1 MPYYVRDAPALYDAE
16 LAGFPFGKEVRAPLG
31 HMKGAAVRELVL
43 WYAKEF
49 DASTLRAVVRA
60 LPVEFDA
67 DLNADI
73 DGFGILANRWYDVR
87 VVHLLLDA
95 ILANHP
101 PSQRDELLKRMMRK
115 TLESSARGVYAFAMR
130 QIVTPAFY
138 ARHIGRLWHLLNDT
152 GERSIE
158 LLSGSQAL
166 SKTWSWA
173 GHHPQLC
180 RLNQHTMAA
189 ILEMADCKEVSF
201 TKQRCVSE
209 DGGRECIYA
218 FDWR

>member
-1 MPYYVRDAPALYDAE
+1 MRDAPVLYDAE
-16 LAGFPFGKEVRAPLG
+16 VTAPLG
-31 HMKGAAVRELVL
+31 HMKGAAVRELVV
-43 WYAKEF
+43 WYAREF
-49 DASTLRAVVRA
+49 DANMLRAVIRA
-60 LPVEFDA
+60 LPVDFDA
-67 DLNADI
+67 DLNADVE
-73 DGFGILANRWYDVR
+73 GFGLLANRWYDVR

-101 PSQRDELLKRMMRK
+101 RDKRDEFLRRMMRK

-138 ARHIGRLWHLLNDT
+138 ARHIGRLWHMLNDT

-158 LLSGSQAL
+158 LLPEHHAL
-166 SKTWSWA
+166 SRTWSWA
-173 GHHPQLC
+173 GHHPHLC

-189 ILEMADCKEVSF
+189 ILEMAGSKEVSF
-201 TKQRCVSE
+201 VKQRCIAE
-209 DGGRECIYA
+209 DGGRECIYE